1 MKRLL
6 HSLFGL
12 LALASTASGVEG
24 PLKVFILAG
33 QSNMQ
38 GHADVSTLDYLADD
52 PSTAGLLND
61 IRAEDGSFR
70 VIERVR
76 ITSVGCAGD
85 GWSDVIEQVGPLT
98 AGFGASTEKIGPE
111 LTFGITMA
119 RSIDGPILIIKTAWG
134 GRSLMTDFRPPSAGP
149 RVFSQFIRD
158 QWRERGLDPDAE
170 AERHERE
177 LNGVFYRHMIEHVK
191 QVLGD
196 LPRVVPDYDPA
207 RGYELAGF
215 VWFQGFNDLV
225 DGWSYPDG
233 DKPDGYR
240 EYADLLGHLIRDVRR
255 DLDAPQLP
263 VVIGVMGIGGA
274 DDEIDASQRNFRAAQ
289 ASVAELPEFRD
300 NVIAVPTAPFW
311 SDELGAIDRKH
322 EQVGQQRWYLESKH
336 PEHAN
341 ADGKM
346 SAEEIDA
353 SVRKYEQELISP
365 AEAALWKRGASNGG
379 YHYLGCAR
387 TLAAVGRAF
396 AQANLELMKKA
407 ETR

>member
-1 MKRLL
+1 MRTLL
-6 HSLFGL
+6 RSLVLL
-12 LALASTASGVEG
+12 LALATPSPGVEK
-24 PLKVFILAG
+24 PLKIFILAG

-52 PSTAGLLND
+52 PSTAVLLD
-61 IRAEDGSFR
+61 EIRAEDGTFR
-70 VIERVR
+70 EIDRVR
-76 ITSVGCAGD
+76 ITSVGSAGD

-119 RSIDGPILIIKTAWG
+119 RSVDGPILIIKTAWG
-134 GRSLMTDFRPPSAGP
+134 GRSLMTDFRPPSARP
-149 RVFSQFIRD
+149 RHFGSYIRD
-158 QWRERGLDPDAE
+158 RWREQGLDPDAE

-177 LNGVFYRHMIEHVK
+177 LNGVFYRHMIDHVK
-191 QVLGD
+191 RVLAD
-196 LPRVVPDYDPA
+196 LPRVVPDYDPEQ
-207 RGYELAGF
+207 GYELAGF

-274 DDEIDASQRNFRAAQ
+274 DEAVDASQRNFRTAQ
-289 ASVAELPEFRD
+289 ASVAELPEFRG
-300 NVIAVPTAPFW
+300 NVVAVPTAPFW

-322 EQVGQQRWYLESKH
+322 EQVGQMRWFLESKH
-336 PEHAN
+336 AEHAN

-346 SAEEIDA
+346 SADEIDA
-353 SVRKYEQELISP
+353 SVRKFEQELISP
-365 AEAALWKRGASNGG
+365 AEATLWKRGASNGG

-387 TLAAVGRAF
+387 TLAAIGRAF
-396 AQANLELMKKA
+396 AEANLELMEKN